1 MQWDLQ
7 VQLLYKTVSSDSLQS
22 QLHISNGRVIKADLD
37 LWNQIIHKE
46 SLDGSEDT
54 FLCLSL
60 TVKFNGA
67 SSAPLARV
75 VRALALSGF
84 SHESSTN
91 ITNISSD
98 KVASQPWGRTLQDCD
113 ILVVIKVCKT
123 LLMVIHLKANWMRI
137 FFGQK
142 RETMSRN

>member
-7 VQLLYKTVSSDSLQS
+7 VQLLYKTASSDSLQT
-22 QLHISNGRVIKADLD
+22 QQHISNGRVIKADLD

-46 SLDGSEDT
+46 SLDGNEDT
-54 FLCLSL
+54 FLCLSP
-60 TVKFNGA
+60 TVKFNGV

-75 VRALALSGF
+75 VRALALSCF

-98 KVASQPWGRTLQDCD
+98 KVASQPWGRHLQGCD
-113 ILVVIKVCKT
+113 ILVVTKVCKT
-123 LLMVIHLKANWMRI
+123 LLMVIFYFDSI
-137 FFGQK
+137 I
-142 RETMSRN
+142 

>member
-7 VQLLYKTVSSDSLQS
+7 VQLLYKTASSGSLQS

-46 SLDGSEDT
+46 NFDSSWDT

-75 VRALALSGF
+75 VRALALNCF

-98 KVASQPWGRTLQDCD
+98 KVASQPWGRILQGCD
-113 ILVVIKVCKT
+113 ILAVAKVCKT
-123 LLMVIHLKANWMRI
+123 VLVVIFLFW
-137 FFGQK
+137 
-142 RETMSRN
+142 